1 MADKI
6 SASMMCGNLLYLK
19 KDVEKLKKAGV
30 EYLHWDIMDGVFVP
44 NFSMFPDIMK
54 EVDKITNIKFD
65 THLMITNPDKY
76 IDTFIEAGT
85 DMLVV
90 HAETTNHLH
99 RVIQKIKGKG
109 IKAGVALNPAT
120 PLHKIEYILNNIDM
134 VLIMTVNPGF
144 AGQSMIPSTLKKI
157 EKVKKSINKKNLN
170 LDIQVD
176 GNVSFENAV
185 KMKKRGANVFVAG
198 TSSIFGSEIDI
209 EKGVKRMRSE
219 LNKA

>member
-1 MADKI
+1 
-6 SASMMCGNLLYLK
+6 MCGNLLYLK

-99 RVIQKIKGKG
+99 RVIQKIRGKG

-157 EKVKKSINKKNLN
+157 EKVKKLINKKNLN

-198 TSSIFGSEIDI
+198 TSSIFSSEIDI
-209 EKGVKRMRSE
+209 EEGVKRMRSE